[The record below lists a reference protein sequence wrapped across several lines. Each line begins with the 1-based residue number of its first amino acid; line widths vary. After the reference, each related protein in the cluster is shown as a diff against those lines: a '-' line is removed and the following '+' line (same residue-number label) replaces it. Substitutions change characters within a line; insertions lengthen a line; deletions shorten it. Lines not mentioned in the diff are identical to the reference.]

1 MHHTK
6 SVVAGVATGSLLAC
20 VLLMAAFS
28 PQAKGADAGG
38 TPEGARIT
46 MPGPPFG
53 VAWGFLY
60 GCYGVKAETFLPQLR
75 QMGAGFTK
83 LYLFWNQIEPEKGRF
98 DWEAVDTFVGQ
109 LESPDE
115 ALIALFSSST
125 WATRRP
131 TGMLP
136 PSPAKDPDDYYQF
149 VHTLVSRCKGRVRY
163 WQNDCE
169 PNNPVFWDGTPEEF
183 VAELKVFYRAVKD
196 ADPDALVVCGGY
208 DGLFNP
214 PGMWAFPGQERG
226 LAFFDYVLKEGADS
240 FDVFDMRLY
249 ADPYTIPGRVAY
261 MRQKMAELGY
271 EKPIICTEYNGPG
284 FFELLEN
291 LQYVGLAEPWTA
303 SITDADADARAAG
316 AAAGASGIAALY
328 ARMDSLAPQT
338 QMFMAGCP
346 QQLDQKL
353 RRMQCRDLV
362 MRNVLA
368 LSAGMQKTLYWDLWH
383 DTEKRDDL
391 MQLMYA
397 KLKLMDYEDG
407 VLRKRYPAADALQRM
422 TETLRGVETVRRIEV
437 PGRPT
442 VYLFEVQRGQRGPV
456 YVVWERRDAFS
467 GEDQPPV
474 AFEWEWPAAGAKATD
489 ALGQTP
495 PVSVA
500 VGRLTLELSLT
511 PIFLEPTD

>member
-1 MHHTK
+1 
-6 SVVAGVATGSLLAC
+6 
-20 VLLMAAFS
+20 
-28 PQAKGADAGG
+28 
-38 TPEGARIT
+38 
-46 MPGPPFG
+46 
-53 VAWGFLY
+53 
-60 GCYGVKAETFLPQLR
+60 
-75 QMGAGFTK
+75 
-83 LYLFWNQIEPEKGRF
+83 
-98 DWEAVDTFVGQ
+98 
-109 LESPDE
+109 
-115 ALIALFSSST
+115 
-125 WATRRP
+125 
-131 TGMLP
+131 MLP

-169 PNNPVFWDGTPEEF
+169 PNNPVFWEGTPEEF

-291 LQYVGLAEPWTA
+291 LQYVSLAEPWTA

-422 TETLRGVETVRRIEV
+422 TETLRGVEMANVI
-437 PGRPT
+437 GAGNIW
-442 VYLFEVQRGQRGPV
+442 RGQNGIAKGMDRSTADHMGMLATVINSLALQDALENVGVTTRVQTAIEMRAVAEP
-456 YVVWERRDAFS
+456 YIRLRAIRHLEKGRVVIMGAGTGNPYFTTDTAAALRAMEVDA
-467 GEDQPPV
+467 EILI
-474 AFEWEWPAAGAKATD
+474 KATKVD
-489 ALGQTP
+489 AVYDADPRVNAQARKLE
-495 PVSVA
+495 
-500 VGRLTLELSLT
+500 RLTYLEALELRVGVMDSTAISLCMENNL
-511 PIFLEPTD
+511 PIVVINLWVPDSLLRVVRGERLGTLVSAA